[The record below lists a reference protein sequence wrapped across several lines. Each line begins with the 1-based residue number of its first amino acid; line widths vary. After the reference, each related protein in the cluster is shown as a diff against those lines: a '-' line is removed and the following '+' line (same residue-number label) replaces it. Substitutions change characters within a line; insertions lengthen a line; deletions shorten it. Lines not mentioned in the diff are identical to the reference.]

1 MNAVA
6 QPKNGHLGCV
16 QSHIRALELAK
27 ARGLRNAMILE
38 DDFTFTK
45 PKAEV
50 DATLRRTLD
59 VLGTDWDVLQI
70 GLVPVDVDQAPAAVA
85 GGAPRRVR
93 AASTSSCYVVNA
105 HFYDALL
112 RTFRAAEGQLEQE
125 GQRFGEVLCT
135 PYALDR
141 FWIPLQTASKWYGI
155 LPEIGGQRSSASSI
169 MPQHWR
175 SHPSCQRPY

>member
-1 MNAVA
+1 MQCLRRAMPQCPSPGTPHEQQRTAVEKQLRKAGGVTAVAALLEEYYRLSGSALSSDAQGLASFDGYFYINLADRHDRRAQIESMLQAYGIPQSRWTRVNAVA

-70 GLVPVDVDQAPAAVA
+70 GLVPVDVDQAP
-85 GGAPRRVR
+85 
-93 AASTSSCYVVNA
+93 
-105 HFYDALL
+105 
-112 RTFRAAEGQLEQE
+112 
-125 GQRFGEVLCT
+125 
-135 PYALDR
+135 
-141 FWIPLQTASKWYGI
+141 
-155 LPEIGGQRSSASSI
+155 
-169 MPQHWR
+169 
-175 SHPSCQRPY
+175 